1 MRLTLLDGTETL
13 APEEL
18 DELVVTGPE
27 REAQRSRLTGSTLL
41 FSLEDRP
48 LALAAFSH
56 LNGEFTVSECA
67 LQRRLKGDDELAE
80 LVIDGIET
88 VALAAGANRLV
99 IFSSSRVV
107 RRAVRTIGYVPR
119 GSAERTGFE
128 RRLTRAHA
136 ANN

>member
-1 MRLTLLDGTETL
+1 MRLTLLEGTDTL
-13 APEEL
+13 APDDL

-48 LALAAFSH
+48 LALAAFTN
-56 LNGEFTVSECA
+56 LNGEFMVSECA

-80 LVIDGIET
+80 LVIDGLET
-88 VALAAGANRLV
+88 VALAAGATRLV

-119 GSAERTGFE
+119 GSADRTGFE
-128 RRLTRAHA
+128 RRLTRGHVT
-136 ANN
+136 NH

>member
-1 MRLTLLDGTETL
+1 MRLTLLDGVDAV

-27 REAQRSRLTGSTLL
+27 RAAQRQRLAGPSLL
-41 FSLEDRP
+41 FSIDDRP
-48 LALAAFSH
+48 LAMAAYEIA
-56 LNGEFTVSECA
+56 GAEFVVSECA

-80 LVIDGIET
+80 LVIDGLET
-88 VALAAGANRLV
+88 VALAAGATRLV

-119 GSAERTGFE
+119 GSADRIGFE
-128 RRLTRAHA
+128 RRLCRGHLT
-136 ANN
+136 N